1 MGKGA
6 SNGDIVPLGGNFQI
20 GEPLG
25 DGGHAPMLV
34 EAVQTGGLADMS
46 RLHAIQ
52 IGFPGGAADGYETP
66 GANGV
71 DGSVFVHTMR
81 KLEVH
86 NVVRGHCLVTSGAM
100 VTEYCRNY
108 LYVTRENP
116 ENNDTKNVLPVDY
129 SFSGL
134 LGLLCR
140 NGKGPLPTRLEAE
153 ADRGEQGD
161 WVVCCAGGGEI
172 GKDRSDSGGELEPMP

>member
-1 MGKGA
+1 M
-6 SNGDIVPLGGNFQI
+6 
-20 GEPLG
+20 
-25 DGGHAPMLV
+25 
-34 EAVQTGGLADMS
+34 
-46 RLHAIQ
+46 
-52 IGFPGGAADGYETP
+52 
-66 GANGV
+66 
-71 DGSVFVHTMR
+71 
-81 KLEVH
+81 
-86 NVVRGHCLVTSGAM
+86 TSGAM
-100 VTEYCRNY
+100 VTEYCCNY

-140 NGKGPLPTRLEAE
+140 NGNGPLPTRLEAE

-172 GKDRSDSGGELEPMP
+172 GKDRSDGGANLNPCPEKPQAIVQDGTCGCAPMMKCSSGVMV